1 MRWQSK
7 RVSAFNVARQALLG
21 DQIRVADNALTG
33 VVGLLGETG
42 LRSGDGLLIKPSQGV
57 HTWGMLFAIDVL
69 VLDAENK
76 VLAMRPQM
84 RPFGVT
90 RIYWAARAVLELPA
104 GMIEKTK
111 CALGDRIEFLPI
123 S

>member
-1 MRWQSK
+1 MRWQRK
-7 RVSAFNVARQALLG
+7 RVSAFNVARQVLLG

-57 HTWGMLFAIDVL
+57 HTWGMVFSIDVL

-90 RIYWAARAVLELPA
+90 KIYWDARAVLELPA
-104 GMIEKTK
+104 GMIEKTR
-111 CALGDRIEFLPI
+111 CEIGDRIEFSPI